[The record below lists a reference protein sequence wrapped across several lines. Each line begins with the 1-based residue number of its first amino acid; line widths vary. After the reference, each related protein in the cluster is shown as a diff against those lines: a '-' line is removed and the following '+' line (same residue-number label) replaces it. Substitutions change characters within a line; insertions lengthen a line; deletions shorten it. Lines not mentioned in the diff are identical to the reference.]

1 VDKSR
6 ESHREKDRERD
17 RERERERDRE
27 RDKDRDHHRHHHSS
41 SHGSSHGSSHSSSH
55 GGSHSHPSSATV
67 SSKVVAPSASPTP
80 AVTRVFVW
88 SLDETLIV
96 YKSIL
101 ADKDKAVKALG
112 VELEKQILYAQQSI
126 FLWSVI
132 EERKGTRLVHFSKLE
147 NDDSDQRIKYA
158 PLEIV
163 HVNRAKKK

>member
-41 SHGSSHGSSHSSSH
+41 SHGS
-55 GGSHSHPSSATV
+55 SHSHPSSATV

>member
-1 VDKSR
+1 MDKSR

-41 SHGSSHGSSHSSSH
+41 SHGS
-55 GGSHSHPSSATV
+55 SHSHPSSATV